1 MFYTWSFTIISNYL
15 SSINLKS
22 KITELSYMSIKVI
35 FPISK
40 MSRNIH
46 FILAKFEEFII
57 MSKVKLKRTILNSI
71 GFLSELHCI
80 TLIDSEETRFP
91 PRIWYAPLLI

>member
-1 MFYTWSFTIISNYL
+1 
-15 SSINLKS
+15 
-22 KITELSYMSIKVI
+22 MSIKVI

-57 MSKVKLKRTILNSI
+57 MSKVKLKRTILNSLHLYFVCSQFP
-71 GFLSELHCI
+71 GAAVELCQGDGAVSPSKKHFI
-80 TLIDSEETRFP
+80 PDMVYERGSQ
-91 PRIWYAPLLI
+91 